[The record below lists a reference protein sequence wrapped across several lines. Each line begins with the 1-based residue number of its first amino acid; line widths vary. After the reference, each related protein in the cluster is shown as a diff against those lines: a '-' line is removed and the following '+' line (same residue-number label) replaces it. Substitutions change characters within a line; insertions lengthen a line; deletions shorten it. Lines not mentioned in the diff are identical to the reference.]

1 MSSTYVLLAVISII
15 FWLSVGAIAYAYF
28 GYPVAVW
35 LLARVFPRPVRPTQ
49 NGIPTVTLLIA
60 AYNEEAVIEDKIKN
74 SLELDYPPER
84 FNVLIV
90 TDGSSDSTPKR
101 VETFAAQGIQLLHR
115 PERAGKMAAIKR
127 ALPQARGEIVVFS
140 DANNFYQ
147 RNALREL
154 VAPLDDP
161 TVGAVGGAKMIQQ
174 DDGSLGASEGLYW
187 KYESWIKKQESRL
200 GSCTS
205 ATGEILA
212 IRKELYRKPPDNII
226 NDDFYIAM
234 QVIRQGYRYVYAPQ
248 AVSYERVSQTARD
261 EVIRRTRINAGRY
274 QSIAMAP
281 EVVPFNNPLVAW
293 QIFSHKFLR
302 PLVPFFMAAALLTNI
317 LAVAI
322 PAPDRGFWGLGAP
335 YGAILLALQAL
346 FYGMAV
352 LGSLLG
358 GKGKKNK
365 LVRLLYLPTFLTNSN
380 FAAVQGLLKFMRGG
394 QFHIW
399 ERIQRG

>member
-1 MSSTYVLLAVISII
+1 
-15 FWLSVGAIAYAYF
+15 
-28 GYPVAVW
+28 
-35 LLARVFPRPVRPTQ
+35 
-49 NGIPTVTLLIA
+49 
-60 AYNEEAVIEDKIKN
+60 
-74 SLELDYPPER
+74 
-84 FNVLIV
+84 
-90 TDGSSDSTPKR
+90 
-101 VETFAAQGIQLLHR
+101 
-115 PERAGKMAAIKR
+115 
-127 ALPQARGEIVVFS
+127 
-140 DANNFYQ
+140 
-147 RNALREL
+147 
-154 VAPLDDP
+154 
-161 TVGAVGGAKMIQQ
+161 MIQQ

-302 PLVPFFMAAALLTNI
+302 PLVPFFMAAALLTNL
-317 LAVAI
+317 LAVVI